1 MKEKKERGNKRMIE
15 ESKILEFIKKN
26 DKRIGSVLNKYDD
39 LIKRLLVDEKISLN
53 AIYEFIFE
61 NDNSIGNK
69 ANFYKYCKRFK
80 TKEKKPTAEKPK
92 EVFKSVEQPKP
103 IQNTTPT
110 EKSSFRSATDI
121 LSQDFN
127 LLD

>member
-1 MKEKKERGNKRMIE
+1 MIE

-26 DKRIGSVLNKYDD
+26 DKRVGSVLNKYDS
-39 LIKRLLVDEKISLN
+39 LIERLLKEEIKLN

-61 NDNSIGNK
+61 NDNTIGNK
-69 ANFYKYCKRFK
+69 ANFYKYCKRFQA
-80 TKEKKPTAEKPK
+80 TSKKREKPITPKIENKK
-92 EVFKSVEQPKP
+92 EETQN
-103 IQNTTPT
+103 IQKVSHTTQI
-110 EKSSFRSATDI
+110 KSSNATSI

>member
-1 MKEKKERGNKRMIE
+1 MIE

-26 DKRIGSVLNKYDD
+26 DKRFGSVLNKYDE
-39 LIKRLLVDEKISLN
+39 LINRLLVEEKISLN

-61 NDNSIGNK
+61 NDDKIGNK
-69 ANFYKYCKRFK
+69 ANFYKYCKKYKK
-80 TKEKKPTAEKPK
+80 TSNKKATTKATEALETQKNIK
-92 EVFKSVEQPKP
+92 TIETP
-103 IQNTTPT
+103 IQPQKSFKNATT
-110 EKSSFRSATDI
+110 I